1 MRAPVLF
8 TPVPASSNK
17 DEKLGTR
24 EGIPAKL
31 RLTPHYKQLDVL
43 CISLEE
49 ASTGV
54 KESLWFS

>member
-8 TPVPASSNK
+8 TPVLASSNK
-17 DEKLGTR
+17 DEKLGIS

-31 RLTPHYKQLDVL
+31 RPAPNYKHSDVL
-43 CISLEE
+43 CIFLEE

-54 KESLWFS
+54 K